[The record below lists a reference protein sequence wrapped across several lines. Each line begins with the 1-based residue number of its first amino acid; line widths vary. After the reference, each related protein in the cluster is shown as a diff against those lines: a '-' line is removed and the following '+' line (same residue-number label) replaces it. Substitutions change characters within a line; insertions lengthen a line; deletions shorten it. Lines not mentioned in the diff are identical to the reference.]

1 LLAAEEKKMKSSR
14 SLNPP
19 QQVQSWLPTDFM
31 KNLAH
36 LGAVESE
43 PSGEAKPLFSP
54 AKPGLISDHSNGSL
68 LKAEAGPDVAL
79 WMPTEFSQPRPEKP
93 AQTFQPVIRYN
104 TAANATEV
112 ATQIILDAKK
122 QAEEFM
128 RLAELQAKSLHEQA
142 YQQGLQEGM
151 DEIHFQI
158 DASKKLVEETIHWRD
173 EMMAQSEPMVLDFI
187 RAISQKLFGE
197 GFVLDPAMLQATFN
211 NILENARSLGNLR
224 IYVNPEDSLLLGPY
238 WRELQ
243 ESITAH
249 KVEVIPS
256 SSISRGGCYVNGQ
269 WGSADGR
276 IETQLKA
283 IMDTLVPDQDQKDE
297 GKAE

>member
-1 LLAAEEKKMKSSR
+1 MKSSR

-19 QQVQSWLPTDFM
+19 QQVQSWLPTDFL
-31 KNLAH
+31 KNLAQ
-36 LGAVESE
+36 LGSTESE
-43 PSGEAKPLFSP
+43 TTGEAKPLFTP
-54 AKPGLISDHSNGSL
+54 AKPGLISDHSTGSL
-68 LKAEAGPDVAL
+68 LKAEAGSEVTP
-79 WMPTEFSQPRPEKP
+79 WMPADFSQSRPEKQ

-104 TAANATEV
+104 TAANAAEV
-112 ATQIILDAKK
+112 ATQIILDARK
-122 QAEEFM
+122 QADEFM
-128 RLAELQAKSLHEQA
+128 HLAELQAKSLHEQA
-142 YQQGLQEGM
+142 YQQGLQEAM
-151 DEIHFQI
+151 DEIHYQI
-158 DASKKLVEETIHWRD
+158 DTSKKLVEETIHWRD
-173 EMMAQSEPMVLDFI
+173 EMMAQSEPMVLDLI
-187 RAISQKLFGE
+187 RAIAQKMFGE
-197 GFVLDPAMLQATFN
+197 GFVLDSATLQSTFN

-256 SSISRGGCYVNGQ
+256 NSISRGGCYVNGQ

-297 GKAE
+297 GEAE